1 MPNTVVEVALVVPTE
16 AAEASVVS
24 ERKVNDD
31 LLERVAIDVPMRV
44 AIDVPLRVAID
55 DLLER
60 VAKDVPM
67 RVAIDDLLQRLAN
80 QGIIEGH
87 SEVDTEVDTEA
98 EKDVEAN
105 LEVALEAE
113 KEVAIMVD
121 ALKVIMK
128 KIHVL
133 KEMIVIIAMKT
144 KTAVTTKEEEAEAD
158 EFRCPALPKNAWIKE
173 TYSKASAQIIN
184 HDD

>member
-1 MPNTVVEVALVVPTE
+1 MPNTVEVAVVVSAE

-31 LLERVAIDVPMRV
+31 LLE
-44 AIDVPLRVAID
+44 RVAID

-87 SEVDTEVDTEA
+87 SEVDTEA
-98 EKDVEAN
+98 EKDVKTD
-105 LEVALEAE
+105 LEVAIEADL
-113 KEVAIMVD
+113 EVAIMVD

-133 KEMIVIIAMKT
+133 KEMIVMIAMKT
-144 KTAVTTKEEEAEAD
+144 KTAVTTNEAEA
-158 EFRCPALPKNAWIKE
+158 EA
-173 TYSKASAQIIN
+173 
-184 HDD
+184 

>member
-1 MPNTVVEVALVVPTE
+1 MPNTVVEVALVVPAE

-31 LLERVAIDVPMRV
+31 LLE
-44 AIDVPLRVAID
+44 RVAID

-87 SEVDTEVDTEA
+87 SEVDTEA
-98 EKDVEAN
+98 EKDVN
-105 LEVALEAE
+105 TDLEVAIEADL
-113 KEVAIMVD
+113 EVAIMVD

-133 KEMIVIIAMKT
+133 KEMIVMIAMKT
-144 KTAVTTKEEEAEAD
+144 KTAVTTNEAEA
-158 EFRCPALPKNAWIKE
+158 EESRCPALPKNAWINE